1 MMVEVKSTLRQE
13 DIDQIAAECKFL
25 RGLAYFDLAR
35 LFCQPIAQGSG
46 ASQLGVPVVLTYEL
60 GQPARNTL
68 GEVFVVFTAGIVK
81 VTQRGKVKFVL
92 CHQVHATN
100 FGKKMG

>member
-1 MMVEVKSTLRQE
+1 MTEGLKRPGVEQA
-13 DIDQIAAECKFL
+13 DIDQLAAECKFL

-35 LFCQPIAQGSG
+35 MFCQPIAQGSG

-68 GEVFVVFTAGIVK
+68 GEVYAQIESDLLGCGGRTG
-81 VTQRGKVKFVL
+81 
-92 CHQVHATN
+92 
-100 FGKKMG
+100 